1 MRTLLNIVALL
12 ALAFW
17 IGSELFFGAVLAPA
31 VFGILP
37 PMFADQA
44 QGMHAAGAVVGT
56 AIARLHYLGIGCGMV
71 FLLATFMLGRLHSL
85 KNLFAQAGLVV
96 VMLLLTSYSQ
106 FSVIPRMDTARQ
118 SAGGMVAFATPGNP
132 AHEEFEKLHV
142 QSTRVEGGILLCGL
156 LAFCFAVKT
165 AELSPRISR

>member
-17 IGSELFFGAVLAPA
+17 IGSELFFGGVLAPS

-37 PMFADQA
+37 PMFADHA
-44 QGMHAAGAVVGT
+44 QGIHAAGAVVGT
-56 AIARLHYLGIGCGMV
+56 AIARLHYLGIVCGIA
-71 FLLATFMLGRLHSL
+71 FLLVTFMHSRLHSF
-85 KNLFAQAGLVV
+85 KHFFAQAGLVV

-118 SAGGMVAFATPGNP
+118 SAGGIVAFATPGNP
-132 AHEEFEKLHV
+132 AHEEFERLHA

-165 AELSPRISR
+165 AELPPRILR